1 MADAVKLAQFLAS
14 PFAQLQMAN
23 QGDLATYKSDSAAE
37 IKAQPYLNIF
47 VQQLATAEARPV
59 SPAYTRLDGDFVDEL
74 QEALAGK
81 LPLDNAMNAASSQS
95 NGALTGS

>member
-1 MADAVKLAQFLAS
+1 M
-14 PFAQLQMAN
+14 
-23 QGDLATYKSDSAAE
+23 
-37 IKAQPYLNIF
+37 
-47 VQQLATAEARPV
+47 

-95 NGALTGS
+95 NGAQTGS